1 MDTSALPRPGRLAG
15 AAVVAGLA
23 ALLFTACGAS
33 TNYADNGSAG
43 GSAPESA
50 DMAAPD
56 EAVEGGAEA
65 VEEGGDANVGAD
77 VEVADRQLIH
87 IADMTVRVDDVAE
100 ASVLAKEMTVEA
112 GGYVESESLS
122 TPANGSPDSSLTLR
136 IPNEDYESALDALTE
151 LGDRSTLERSVEDVT
166 DQVADVESRIESS
179 EAALET
185 LRGYLEAAED
195 VDDLLRVEGEIQRRQ
210 EDLEAFQARLKTLEN
225 QTSYSTVH
233 LNLVPPATYIEEP
246 SQDSVGFL
254 GGLERGWLAL
264 VGLGQG
270 LAVIVGWLLPFAVV
284 AAVIGAWPL
293 WLWRR
298 RRQAR
303 RARTSA
309 GAVNASRGTGNGP
322 TPPEGPD
329 APEGPDGGSSG
340 GPSDTPE
347 APSDGPAEGPS
358 DTAVSDGEQR

>member
-1 MDTSALPRPGRLAG
+1 M
-15 AAVVAGLA
+15 AVTAVATGMA

-33 TNYADNGSAG
+33 GDYADSGGAGS
-43 GSAPESA
+43 SAPESA

-56 EAVEGGAEA
+56 ESVAAEA
-65 VEEGGDANVGAD
+65 DRAEENGESGEGSVGAD
-77 VEVADRQLIH
+77 VEVADRRLIH

-100 ASVLAKEMTVEA
+100 AAVLAKEMTIEA
-112 GGYVESESLS
+112 GGYVANESLS
-122 TPANGSPDSSLTLR
+122 TPANGSPDAGLTLR
-136 IPNEDYESALDALTE
+136 IPNEDYESALDALAE

-185 LRGYLEAAED
+185 LRGYLEEAED
-195 VDDLLRVEGEIQRRQ
+195 VDDLLRVEGEIQQRQ

-225 QTSYSTVH
+225 QTAYSTVH
-233 LNLVPPATYIEEP
+233 LSLVPPATYIEEP

-254 GGLERGWLAL
+254 GGLERGWLSL

-270 LAVIVGWLLPFAVV
+270 LAVAVGWLLPFAAVV
-284 AAVIGAWPL
+284 AVIGAWPL

-298 RRQAR
+298 RGRAR
-303 RARTSA
+303 RARSA
-309 GAVNASRGTGNGP
+309 AVSVDAGRGRGP
-322 TPPEGPD
+322 TPPD
-329 APEGPDGGSSG
+329 GPDGGSPD
-340 GPSDTPE
+340 GPSGDPA

-358 DTAVSDGEQR
+358 GTSASSGDER